1 MILLELMIRNVKY
14 MDFAFIFYLYHVTGV
29 QCSVD
34 VIRKLMWIQG
44 TYNVT
49 NETESTSLLAVL
61 SSNNLCNSTPVYLL
75 TYATAIELVT
85 QNNISLSS

>member
-1 MILLELMIRNVKY
+1 MFLIELIIRNVKY

-34 VIRKLMWIQG
+34 VIRKLMWIQD
-44 TYNVT
+44 THNVT
-49 NETESTSLLAVL
+49 NETSLLAVL
-61 SSNNLCNSTPVYLL
+61 SSNNLCNSTPVCLL
-75 TYATAIELVT
+75 TYVTAVELVT